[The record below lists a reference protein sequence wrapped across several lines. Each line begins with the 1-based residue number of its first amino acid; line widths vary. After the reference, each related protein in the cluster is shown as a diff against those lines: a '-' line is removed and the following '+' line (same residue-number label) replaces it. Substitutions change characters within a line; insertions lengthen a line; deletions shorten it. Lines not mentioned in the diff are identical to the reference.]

1 MKMVKNIAIVAF
13 AASFMFAGVG
23 FHMGN
28 NYGNMDG
35 GTTVATSWGAYYD
48 LNENTS
54 LGYDSEL
61 GMLFA
66 FDVPAGI
73 SLRLGVDATSVAD
86 GAKAGTSVGL
96 GFTWWTGGTGLKT
109 SISTNYDYVMA
120 PGADEAAADGNLSDD
135 QLINSSNL
143 SVVVGFGF

>member
-73 SLRLGVDATSVAD
+73 SLRLGVDASSVAD
-86 GAKAGTSVGL
+86 ATKAGTSVGL

-109 SISTNYDYVMA
+109 SISTAYDMCSTND
-120 PGADEAAADGNLSDD
+120 GASSSNNLS
-135 QLINSSNL
+135 LT
-143 SVVVGFGF
+143 VGFGF